1 LVSAATLG
9 LTQPA
14 PGDAIRRLEVRLAV
28 RLLER
33 GPQGV
38 APTAAGDAFAPPRAR
53 SALDRL
59 AALAGDPAWRLTDP
73 ALRAHAAIAE
83 HGSLR
88 AAGARRRRGGAAP
101 GRRRVRACGGLYRR
115 GPGLVALS
123 WWLPMGA
130 GWGDSSP
137 LTTSR

>member
-14 PGDAIRRLEVRLAV
+14 PGDAIRRLEARLAV
-28 RLLER
+28 RLLKR

-38 APTAAGDAFAPPRAR
+38 APTVAGDALALRAR

-73 ALRAHAAIAE
+73 GLRAHGAIAE

-88 AAGARRRRGGAAP
+88 AAGAWRRRGGAAP
-101 GRRRVRACGGLYRR
+101 GRRRVRACGGRR
-115 GPGLVALS
+115 AALPRAGARRAVLAAAHGRRPG
-123 WWLPMGA
+123 
-130 GWGDSSP
+130 
-137 LTTSR
+137 

>member
-38 APTAAGDAFAPPRAR
+38 APTAAGDAFDPPAPAAR
-53 SALDRL
+53 WTGWARW
-59 AALAGDPAWRLTDP
+59 PATL
-73 ALRAHAAIAE
+73 
-83 HGSLR
+83 HG
-88 AAGARRRRGGAAP
+88 G
-101 GRRRVRACGGLYRR
+101 
-115 GPGLVALS
+115 
-123 WWLPMGA
+123 
-130 GWGDSSP
+130 
-137 LTTSR
+137 